1 MIKKSKLIHT
11 VKSLSRNPTQAKY
24 RNALIVFAA
33 VTLST
38 WISFWAFRESPR
50 TILKNAIAL
59 NGDGALI
66 GIFIKLANE
75 NSYGSILKSHI
86 TSSNLGWPGQLD
98 FSTFP
103 VGQLGDIL
111 LVKTFSTISNIT
123 DPGILIH
130 VFSILKVIPICLAV
144 IILGRTLK
152 ISFIGSSTVAV
163 AYSISTYNLVRS
175 EGHFFL
181 GFTWT
186 IPLGL
191 AAISIAF
198 RLANMAHSQQK
209 SKFGNRT
216 KLFALIIPVSIST
229 FYYTFFIAL
238 LTITLLLLFLMKE
251 FLDQRSATN
260 RTLDMQRFK
269 AVISRLSGFL
279 IIGASIAIGIG
290 IQLVRTFTH
299 ERHSALTG
307 IADRSPIES
316 VIYGGTFEGFFF
328 DSAQLVLNI
337 IKRQDLLNF
346 MASRVSWE
354 GAQVGAFAG
363 FAVYILVAFVF
374 LQLIKVRLGNNQNPK
389 PKITNSIPSELW
401 LIYFLLFVAASLYI
415 IGPVNFGISRIIP
428 EIRAWGRVSTILT
441 LLILIATALLIETYL
456 KKIGLKVLILF
467 LVLVIP
473 LSEVYYF
480 RSYRPVSSTASTSV
494 QLINS
499 LREGSLRELKDVY
512 QKNCPL
518 FLAPVYPFPEYER
531 ADDTNFDYAQLA
543 LPLEDD
549 GYFRWS
555 AAAIKSTGNSKAWQ
569 PLASVQPTFARATI
583 AYQLD
588 YAQSLGACG
597 AIVDRSLL
605 TVTET
610 KDLSNYLSLR
620 SSECIKNLTGEE
632 FAGISRFLSIAF
644 DRPDC
649 SGGAKTEV
657 EAFMKSNLQSGIL
670 WQIDQPYGLEYLDQW
685 QMFPGST
692 PIALRLVESKHSKSA
707 KPEFKIRIS
716 ALNNE
721 KPMES
726 LSICVRRV
734 RSTLG
739 DCQVINIGESNTLQ
753 FPIESEYLK
762 SSVVKLELY
771 LSPESV
777 QLIEKW
783 GAVIESKFS
792 N

>member
-1 MIKKSKLIHT
+1 MHILRSI
-11 VKSLSRNPTQAKY
+11 SQNPTQVKFQ
-24 RNALIVFAA
+24 NALIVFVAL
-33 VTLST
+33 TLST

-50 TILKNAIAL
+50 TILKNTIAL

-66 GIFIKLANE
+66 GIFLKLANE
-75 NSYGSILKSHI
+75 NSYSSILKSHI
-86 TSSNLGWPGQLD
+86 TSSDLGWPGQLD

-123 DPGILIH
+123 DPGTLIH

-144 IILGRTLK
+144 IILARTLK
-152 ISFIGSSTVAV
+152 ISFIGSAAVAV

-198 RLANMAHSQQK
+198 RLASVAQSQKK
-209 SKFGNRT
+209 SKFGNKT
-216 KLFALIIPVSIST
+216 KLIVLIIPVSIST

-238 LTITLLLLFLMKE
+238 LTITLLILLLIKE
-251 FLDQRSATN
+251 FIDQRSAKDIILN
-260 RTLDMQRFK
+260 IAWCK
-269 AVISRLSGFL
+269 AIISKLSGFL
-279 IIGASIAIGIG
+279 IIGLSIGIGIG

-337 IKRQDLLNF
+337 VKRQDLLNF

-363 FAVYILVAFVF
+363 FAVYILVAFIF
-374 LQLIKVRLGNNQNPK
+374 FQLIKIGLANNKNPK
-389 PKITNSIPSELW
+389 PKIMNSVPSELW
-401 LIYFLLFVAASLYI
+401 LIYFLLFMAATLYI
-415 IGPVNFGISRIIP
+415 IGPVNFGISRMIP

-441 LLILIATALLIETYL
+441 LLILIATALLVETYL
-456 KKIGLKVLILF
+456 KKIALKGLILL

-480 RSYRPVSSTASTSV
+480 RSYRPVSSTASTSA

-499 LREGSLRELKDVY
+499 LREDSLQELKDVY

-531 ADDTNFDYAQLA
+531 ADDTNFDYAQLS

-555 AAAIKSTGNSKAWQ
+555 TAAIKSTANSKAWQ

-597 AIVDRSLL
+597 AVVDRSLL

-610 KDLSNYLSLR
+610 KDLSDYLSIR
-620 SSECIKNLTGEE
+620 SSECIKNLAGEE
-632 FAGISRFLSIAF
+632 FAGFSRFLSIAF
-644 DRPDC
+644 DKPNC
-649 SGGAKTEV
+649 EVGVKTEV

-670 WQIDQPYGLEYLDQW
+670 WQIDQPYGLEYLAQW
-685 QMFPGST
+685 QMFPGNT
-692 PIALRLVESKHSKSA
+692 PIALRLVELKQSKSA
-707 KPEFKIRIS
+707 KPEFKIKLS
-716 ALNNE
+716 ALNIE

-734 RSTLG
+734 GSSVA
-739 DCQVINIGESNTLQ
+739 DCQIIKVGKSNTLQ
-753 FPIESEYLK
+753 FPIKFEYLR

-771 LSPESV
+771 LSPQSA
-777 QLIEKW
+777 QLVEKW
-783 GAVIESKFS
+783 GAVIESEFS